1 MIIKY
6 IPNDIL
12 SKIPDYF
19 GPAFCGELASV
30 FSLDIF
36 KTNDINADIE
46 RIDIP
51 KISPLTMTFRNTK
64 TGEIRL
70 VEFGDHEGFDEC
82 MGNKDMQLIFG

>member
-1 MIIKY
+1 MKLKDLFGRKKSKKY
-6 IPNDIL
+6 TDGIERVEVNRIEVE
-12 SKIPDYF
+12 K
-19 GPAFCGELASV
+19 
-30 FSLDIF
+30 
-36 KTNDINADIE
+36 ADVE

-51 KISPLTMTFRNTK
+51 KTSPLTMTFRNTK

>member
-1 MIIKY
+1 MKLK
-6 IPNDIL
+6 DL
-12 SKIPDYF
+12 F
-19 GPAFCGELASV
+19 GRKKSEKHADGIDRVEV
-30 FSLDIF
+30 NRTDVERI
-36 KTNDINADIE
+36 DIE

-51 KISPLTMTFRNTK
+51 EVSPLTMTFRNTK

>member
-1 MIIKY
+1 MNFKDLFRRRKSKKY
-6 IPNDIL
+6 
-12 SKIPDYF
+12 
-19 GPAFCGELASV
+19 
-30 FSLDIF
+30 
-36 KTNDINADIE
+36 ADGIERVEVNRTEVEKVDVE

-51 KISPLTMTFRNTK
+51 KTSPLTMTFRNTK

>member
-1 MIIKY
+1 MKLKVLFRRKKSKKY
-6 IPNDIL
+6 ADGIERIEVDRIEVE
-12 SKIPDYF
+12 K
-19 GPAFCGELASV
+19 
-30 FSLDIF
+30 
-36 KTNDINADIE
+36 ADIE

-51 KISPLTMTFRNTK
+51 KTSPLTMTFRNTK

>member
-1 MIIKY
+1 MKLKDLFRRRKSKKY
-6 IPNDIL
+6 TDGIERIEVNRTEVEEID
-12 SKIPDYF
+12 
-19 GPAFCGELASV
+19 V
-30 FSLDIF
+30 
-36 KTNDINADIE
+36 E

-51 KISPLTMTFRNTK
+51 KTSPLTMTFRNTK

>member
-1 MIIKY
+1 MKLKDLFGR
-6 IPNDIL
+6 NK
-12 SKIPDYF
+12 SKNY
-19 GPAFCGELASV
+19 
-30 FSLDIF
+30 
-36 KTNDINADIE
+36 ADGIERVEVDRTEVEEIDVE

-51 KISPLTMTFRNTK
+51 KTSPLTMTFRNTK

>member
-1 MIIKY
+1 MKLKDLFRRKKSKKY
-6 IPNDIL
+6 TDGIEIVEVNRI
-12 SKIPDYF
+12 
-19 GPAFCGELASV
+19 ELE
-30 FSLDIF
+30 
-36 KTNDINADIE
+36 KADVE

-51 KISPLTMTFRNTK
+51 KTSALTMTFRNTK

>member
-1 MIIKY
+1 MKLK
-6 IPNDIL
+6 DL
-12 SKIPDYF
+12 FRRKKSKMHTDGI
-19 GPAFCGELASV
+19 ERV
-30 FSLDIF
+30 EVNRIEVE
-36 KTNDINADIE
+36 KADVE

-51 KISPLTMTFRNTK
+51 KTSPLTMTFRNTK

>member
-1 MIIKY
+1 MKLKDLFRRKKSKKY
-6 IPNDIL
+6 ADGIERIEVDRIEVE
-12 SKIPDYF
+12 K
-19 GPAFCGELASV
+19 
-30 FSLDIF
+30 
-36 KTNDINADIE
+36 ADIE

-51 KISPLTMTFRNTK
+51 KTSPLTMAFRNTK

>member
-1 MIIKY
+1 MKLKDLFRRKKSKKY
-6 IPNDIL
+6 VDGIERVEVNRTEVE
-12 SKIPDYF
+12 K
-19 GPAFCGELASV
+19 
-30 FSLDIF
+30 
-36 KTNDINADIE
+36 ADIE

-51 KISPLTMTFRNTK
+51 KTSPLTMTFRNTK

>member
-1 MIIKY
+1 MKLKDLFRRKKSKKY
-6 IPNDIL
+6 ADGIERVEVNRIEV
-12 SKIPDYF
+12 KK
-19 GPAFCGELASV
+19 V
-30 FSLDIF
+30 
-36 KTNDINADIE
+36 DIE

-51 KISPLTMTFRNTK
+51 KTSPLTMTFRNTK

>member
-1 MIIKY
+1 MFRRRKSKKY
-6 IPNDIL
+6 TDGIERIEVNRT
-12 SKIPDYF
+12 
-19 GPAFCGELASV
+19 EV
-30 FSLDIF
+30 ER
-36 KTNDINADIE
+36 ADIE

-51 KISPLTMTFRNTK
+51 KTSPLTMAFRNTK

>member
-1 MIIKY
+1 MKLKDLFGRKKSKKY
-6 IPNDIL
+6 
-12 SKIPDYF
+12 
-19 GPAFCGELASV
+19 
-30 FSLDIF
+30 
-36 KTNDINADIE
+36 ADSIERVEVNRIEIEKADVE

-51 KISPLTMTFRNTK
+51 KTSPLTMTFRNTK